1 MGTGHH
7 YGPMPWDASGA
18 RDDWKP
24 VYYNRADRNGIGFDR
39 SSKGTNAVGQY
50 AAPVAD
56 RFDHL
61 NTVPDE
67 YLLWFHHVPW
77 DYRMRSG
84 RTLWTELVRRY
95 DQGVAAVRRMRDA
108 WAKLNGRIDAERF
121 GKTTAYLAI
130 QQDEA
135 QWWRDAS
142 IAYWQSLNGL
152 PLPAGAAAPAQSL
165 DYYKSLSF
173 PNAPGR

>member
-1 MGTGHH
+1 
-7 YGPMPWDASGA
+7 
-18 RDDWKP
+18 
-24 VYYNRADRNGIGFDR
+24 
-39 SSKGTNAVGQY
+39 VGQY
-50 AAPVAD
+50 AQPVAD
-56 RFDHL
+56 KFDNL
-61 NTVPDE
+61 ETVPDE

-84 RTLWTELVRRY
+84 RTLWVELVRHYARGI
-95 DQGVAAVRRMRDA
+95 DEVKAMRTS
-108 WAKLNGRIDAERF
+108 WAKLESRIDAERF
-121 GKTTAYLAI
+121 AKTAAYLAI
-130 QQDEA
+130 QQNEA

-152 PLPAGAAAPAQSL
+152 PLPAGTAPPAQSL